1 MNLFNETPKMYGE
14 QNQLG
19 QPEAFAKMMAHRE
32 QMAMNAYSPDHKA
45 IAGAE
50 QIKGQDLGTVT
61 IQLRQLEKNV
71 AMMSE
76 AIEMLRGKLSPVL
89 EAVPERD
96 KNPAQK
102 PPATSE
108 MAGFISRLNDVLT
121 DQIYRV
127 RSLTEGVDL

>member
-1 MNLFNETPKMYGE
+1 MSVFNETTKMYGE

-45 IAGAE
+45 IAGAN
-50 QIKGQDLGTVT
+50 QIKGQDLGSVT

-76 AIEMLRGKLSPVL
+76 AIELLRGKLSPIL
-89 EAVPERD
+89 QPAPERD
-96 KNPAQK
+96 EGPVQK
-102 PPATSE
+102 PPAASE